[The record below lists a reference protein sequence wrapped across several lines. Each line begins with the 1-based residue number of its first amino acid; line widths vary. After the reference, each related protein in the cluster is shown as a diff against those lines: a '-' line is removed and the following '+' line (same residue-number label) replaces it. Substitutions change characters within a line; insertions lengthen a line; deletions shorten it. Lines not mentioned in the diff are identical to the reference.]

1 MHKHYFMIGRRRF
14 CVTLRQCQI
23 RWCFNWFYVGAF
35 DCHGIKRP
43 NSDEFG
49 NICVSITSLKVEVS
63 TVNFQYFRAVI
74 FMNWE
79 WYLCQ
84 GNQILVGW
92 INIRIWRLWSVI
104 INRVTYTNYTS
115 IDFTHVFLEILNI
128 ITLKSI
134 SR

>member
-1 MHKHYFMIGRRRF
+1 MIGRRRF

-63 TVNFQYFRAVI
+63 TVNFQYFRAVNVNI
-74 FMNWE
+74 SMNRGV
-79 WYLCQ
+79 LM
-84 GNQILVGW
+84 LLP
-92 INIRIWRLWSVI
+92 RK
-104 INRVTYTNYTS
+104 
-115 IDFTHVFLEILNI
+115 LN
-128 ITLKSI
+128 LDWLDKY
-134 SR
+134 